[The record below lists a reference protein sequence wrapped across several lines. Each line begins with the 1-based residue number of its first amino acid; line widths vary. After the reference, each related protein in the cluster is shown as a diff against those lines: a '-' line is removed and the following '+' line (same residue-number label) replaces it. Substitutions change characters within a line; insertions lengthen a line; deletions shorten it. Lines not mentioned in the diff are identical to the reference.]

1 MRRICSILAVAAS
14 LWFAQGTAAA
24 PAEPEAAE
32 PRAKIAVNINTDD
45 AATLAEGL
53 DGVGLK
59 RAEAIVAYREANGAF
74 RSASELAKVQG
85 IGERTLAANEGRIE
99 VEVQ

>member
-14 LWFAQGTAAA
+14 LWFAQGTVAAQP
-24 PAEPEAAE
+24 PAEASE
-32 PRAKIAVNINTDD
+32 PRAEIKVNINTDD

-74 RSASELAKVQG
+74 RDASELAKVQG

-99 VEVQ
+99 IEVK

>member
-14 LWFAQGTAAA
+14 LWFAQGTVAAQ
-24 PAEPEAAE
+24 PPEASE
-32 PRAKIAVNINTDD
+32 PRAEIKVNINTDD

-74 RSASELAKVQG
+74 RDASELAKVQG

-99 VEVQ
+99 VEVK